1 MSHTNGLSDMNDFE
15 KPFRDALTDLEATP
29 PAGGWPPIE
38 AALDRTGFDYRAYG
52 LLLLLLLLIGV
63 GSFVS
68 YHVATHA
75 IEQQRAATVVPH
87 AVSLEA
93 TALASSATVDD
104 TVEVPC
110 GSTTATGVTAY
121 ADTHQA
127 TRGDS
132 TRSVRNPNEEI
143 ACMPRVD
150 AGEIDEHNTGSN
162 DLARQRSVVPSG
174 DDATPIAIGATRN
187 RVIRR
192 NRKGETPNG
201 VTPST
206 RTGSSGQTL
215 ADASSTRKR
224 ARASGVELLARHND
238 RRSTVIHREGEDVYG
253 REGVGRGEG
262 IEIDSTIYGF
272 NGPPMPI
279 RKRNTPQ
286 ADLLALTPLA
296 KLKNIHEA
304 DKKTKDLKRD
314 SVEEKK
320 RAERDLSKW
329 SIQFQAGA
337 NYTFKKMD
345 PAKDL
350 YYVTGLNNKNQAS
363 WRNTG
368 YQVSAT
374 ARYPLARRT
383 TLTTGISWN
392 MLQEHTDY
400 NYYNIIADSVE
411 VQQIADKSI
420 EVNAYSKVRR
430 NDVTNTLHYL
440 GVHVGVIQQV
450 TFLRHERNILLGLH
464 VNRQVAATN
473 RTLNAGHR
481 FTVNDMRIAL
491 RVGLEN
497 RFVLSP
503 HHTLTLTPF
512 LEQSFGSVYS
522 EESVYTLRPIQ
533 VGVDVG
539 LVLPF
544 YKRR

>member
-1 MSHTNGLSDMNDFE
+1 MNDFE
-15 KPFRDALTDLEATP
+15 KPFRDALTDLEVTP
-29 PAGGWPPIE
+29 PEGGWSPIE
-38 AALDRTGFDYRAYG
+38 AALDSRGFDYRTYG

-75 IEQQRAATVVPH
+75 IEQQRAATAVQQ
-87 AVSLEA
+87 AVSSEA
-93 TALASSATVDD
+93 TLLASSATIDP

-110 GSTTATGVTAY
+110 DGTLATGVS
-121 ADTHQA
+121 ADADDYRTVLE
-127 TRGDS
+127 DS
-132 TRSVRNPNEEI
+132 SGYTPNPYEEM
-143 ACMPRVD
+143 ACVPHVS
-150 AGEIDEHNTGSN
+150 AGEVYEHTATSH
-162 DLARQRSVVPSG
+162 DLVRQQSGAQSG
-174 DDATPIAIGATRN
+174 DDLAPVAIGAAHN

-192 NRKGETPNG
+192 NRNGETPREAK
-201 VTPST
+201 PST
-206 RTGSSGQTL
+206 RTVSSVQTL
-215 ADASSTRKR
+215 TEKNNEGQKNGE
-224 ARASGVELLARHND
+224 SGGLLARNTD
-238 RRSTVIHREGEDVYG
+238 RRSMAIDGKNEETLG
-253 REGVGRGEG
+253 REGIGRGEVV
-262 IEIDSTIYGF
+262 ENDSAIYGF
-272 NGPPMPI
+272 NGPPMPF

-286 ADLLALTPLA
+286 SELLALTLLD
-296 KLKNIHEA
+296 KLKRLPVEEKKPNI
-304 DKKTKDLKRD
+304 LKSD

-320 RAERDLSKW
+320 RAERALCKW
-329 SIQFQAGA
+329 SIQLQAGA

-350 YYVTGLNNKNQAS
+350 YYVTGLNNKNRAS

-368 YQVSAT
+368 YQLSAT

-411 VQQIADKSI
+411 VQHIADKSI

-440 GVHVGVIQQV
+440 SVQVGMIQQV
-450 TFLRHERNILLGLH
+450 TFLRHERNILLALH

-481 FTVNDMRIAL
+481 FTVNDLRIAL
-491 RVGLEN
+491 RVGMEN
-497 RFVLSP
+497 RFVLSQ

-533 VGVDVG
+533 VGLDVG
-539 LVLPF
+539 LMFPV

>member
-1 MSHTNGLSDMNDFE
+1 MNDFE
-15 KPFRDALTDLEATP
+15 KPFRDALTDLEVTP
-29 PAGGWPPIE
+29 PEGGWPPIE
-38 AALDRTGFDYRAYG
+38 AALDRRGFDYRTYG
-52 LLLLLLLLIGV
+52 LLLILLLLIGV

-75 IEQQRAATVVPH
+75 IEQQRAATAVQQAVP
-87 AVSLEA
+87 SEA
-93 TALASSATVDD
+93 TLLASSATIDH

-110 GSTTATGVTAY
+110 DGTLATGVSAY
-121 ADTHQA
+121 ADDYRTVLE
-127 TRGDS
+127 DS
-132 TRSVRNPNEEI
+132 SGYTPNPNEEI
-143 ACMPRVD
+143 ACVPHVSAREVY
-150 AGEIDEHNTGSN
+150 EHTATSH
-162 DLARQRSVVPSG
+162 DLARQQPGAQSRDDLAPVV
-174 DDATPIAIGATRN
+174 IGAAHN

-192 NRKGETPNG
+192 NRKGETPREAK
-201 VTPST
+201 PST

-215 ADASSTRKR
+215 AEKNNEGQKNDEGLV
-224 ARASGVELLARHND
+224 ARNTD
-238 RRSTVIHREGEDVYG
+238 RRSMSMYGKNEETRG
-253 REGVGRGEG
+253 REGIGRGEV
-262 IEIDSTIYGF
+262 IENDSAIYGF
-272 NGPPMPI
+272 NGPPMPF
-279 RKRNTPQ
+279 RKRSTPQ
-286 ADLLALTPLA
+286 SDLLALTPLD
-296 KLKNIHEA
+296 KLK
-304 DKKTKDLKRD
+304 RMP
-314 SVEEKK
+314 VEEKK
-320 RAERDLSKW
+320 TNMLKSDSVKEQKRAERALSKW
-329 SIQFQAGA
+329 SIQLQAGA

-363 WRNTG
+363 WRNAG

-383 TLTTGISWN
+383 TLTAGISWN

-411 VQQIADKSI
+411 VQHIADKSI

-440 GVHVGVIQQV
+440 GVQVGVIQQV
-450 TFLRHERNILLGLH
+450 TFLKHERNILLALH
-464 VNRQVAATN
+464 VNRQMAATN

-481 FTVNDMRIAL
+481 FTVNDLRIAL
-491 RVGLEN
+491 RAGLEN
-497 RFVLSP
+497 RFALSQ

-533 VGVDVG
+533 VGLDVG
-539 LVLPF
+539 LVLPV